1 MSIFLLDTPGII
13 VYTTTCKENH
23 FTGGV
28 YMKDLES
35 ISEILDE
42 KYELSLLY
50 DYYGGLLKNN
60 HKEIFELYVLDDMS
74 LSEIASEQGITRQG
88 VHDSIKRTTKQLWDY
103 EHNLNLVEKG
113 KKINKYLKEMKEQLY
128 NNLLLSENEL
138 KDLRDLIDNISREV

>member
-1 MSIFLLDTPGII
+1 MSAFLLDSLDFI

-28 YMKDLES
+28 YMKDIES

-50 DYYGGLLKNN
+50 DYYGNLLKNN

-74 LSEIASEQGITRQG
+74 LSEIAAEQGITRQG
-88 VHDSIKRTTKQLWDY
+88 VHDNIKRTTKQLWDY

-113 KKINKYLKEMKEQLY
+113 KNINKYLKQMKEQLY
-128 NNLLLSENEL
+128 SNMLLSENEL
-138 KDLRDLIDNISREV
+138 KDLRELIDNISREV

>member
-1 MSIFLLDTPGII
+1 
-13 VYTTTCKENH
+13 
-23 FTGGV
+23 
-28 YMKDLES
+28 MKDLES

-128 NNLLLSENEL
+128 SNLLLSENEL